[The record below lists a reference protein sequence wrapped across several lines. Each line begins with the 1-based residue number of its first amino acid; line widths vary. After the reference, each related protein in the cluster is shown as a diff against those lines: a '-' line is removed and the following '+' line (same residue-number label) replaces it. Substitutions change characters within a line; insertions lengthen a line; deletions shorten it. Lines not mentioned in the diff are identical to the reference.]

1 MPPSSLAD
9 LRVRQAA
16 SGRIW
21 GKARVNS
28 HICYPVPQFHWRRFC
43 IRSLSGLSPTNSWRI
58 VMNKNAVA
66 MLLALIGVSTQG
78 ALAQGYPA
86 RTIRLVVPSSPGGG
100 TDITGRILAQ
110 KLSEQLGQ
118 QVVVDNRAGAGTT
131 IGNDIVAKSAPDGY
145 TLLMGISTL
154 AINPSM
160 YAKLPYDALRDF
172 APISQAV
179 AVPNILTVHTS
190 VPAKPVKEFIAL
202 AKAKPGSITF
212 GSAGLGTS
220 PHLSGELFKTM
231 ARIDMVHV
239 PFKGSGQSVISLLA
253 GEIGANFPSIPTA
266 IPYIKAGKLRA
277 LGVTTVKRTQAL
289 PDVPSIAEAGLPGYE
304 ATQWFGVLAP
314 AATPRAIIDRL
325 YQEVSRALRTPDVKG
340 HLSAEG
346 AEVVASTPE
355 EFAGYIK
362 SETEKWTCLLYTS

>member
-1 MPPSSLAD
+1 MNRFAIAGLVVLA
-9 LRVRQAA
+9 
-16 SGRIW
+16 GM
-21 GKARVNS
+21 GAR
-28 HICYPVPQFHWRRFC
+28 C
-43 IRSLSGLSPTNSWRI
+43 
-58 VMNKNAVA
+58 
-66 MLLALIGVSTQG
+66 
-78 ALAQGYPA
+78 ALAQGYPNRA
-86 RTIRLVVPSSPGGG
+86 VRLVVPSSPGGG
-100 TDITGRILAQ
+100 TDITGRIVAQ

-160 YAKLPYDALRDF
+160 YSKLPYDALRDF

-179 AVPNILTVHTS
+179 AVPNILTVHPS
-190 VPAKPVKEFIAL
+190 VPAKTVKEFIAL

-220 PHLSGELFKTM
+220 PHLSGELFKTL

-253 GEIGANFPSIPTA
+253 GEIGANFPSVPTA

-314 AATPRAIIDRL
+314 VATPRAIIERL
-325 YQEVSRALRTPDVKG
+325 YQEVSRALRAPDVKER
-340 HLSAEG
+340 LSAEG

-355 EFAGYIK
+355 EFASYLK
-362 SETEKWTCLLYTS
+362 SETEKWTRVIKAAGIKPQ